1 MSNWFYAANGQQQGP
16 FGEAQLRDLIANGTV
31 RADTLVWTEGMA
43 GWQKAAEVPGLMAS
57 AGGPPVLPM
66 GGPPP
71 MMGAGGGPGHALSA
85 DLPLWGLLGR
95 SIVYIIGMV
104 FVIPAPWV
112 AVWFYRWFAS
122 RLQVPGRPNFSFT
135 GQVGDIWW
143 AFILLALLGLVGAY
157 DPTYQLIAFIL
168 QAVLSWVVLRWAV
181 SNLAS
186 NGQKIPTAFD
196 GNIWGYIGWQLLL
209 IISFITIIGWAWVIT
224 AMLRWICRNISGTRR
239 EILFNASGWEVLWR
253 SIVFALLCFLII
265 PIPWMLRWYGQWYVS
280 QFSLAP
286 HGAAYA

>member
-1 MSNWFYAANGQQQGP
+1 MPNWFYAANGQQQGP
-16 FGEAQLRDLIANGTV
+16 FGDAQLRDLITNGTV
-31 RADTLVWTEGMA
+31 RVDTLVWTEGMA

-66 GGPPP
+66 GGPP
-71 MMGAGGGPGHALSA
+71 MMGGGGGPGHELSA

-95 SIVYIIGMV
+95 SIVYIIGIV

-135 GQVGDIWW
+135 GQVADIWW
-143 AFILLALLGLVGAY
+143 AFILLPLLGLVGAY

-168 QAVLSWVVLRWAV
+168 QAVLSWFVLRWLV

-186 NGQKIPTAFD
+186 NGQKIGATFNGSVWAF
-196 GNIWGYIGWQLLL
+196 IGWQLLM

-224 AMLRWICRNISGTRR
+224 AMVRWMCRNISGTRR
-239 EILFNASGWEVLWR
+239 EVLFNASGWQVLWR
-253 SIVFALLCFLII
+253 SVVFALLFFLII

-286 HGAAYA
+286 RGAAYA